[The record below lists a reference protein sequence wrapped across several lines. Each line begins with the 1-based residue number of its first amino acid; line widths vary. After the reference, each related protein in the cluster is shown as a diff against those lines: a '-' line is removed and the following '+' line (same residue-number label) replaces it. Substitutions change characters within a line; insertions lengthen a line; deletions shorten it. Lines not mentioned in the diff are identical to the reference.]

1 MTCLIKYV
9 FQIKRKIKVYMF
21 LIWLQEKMIK
31 NFNKKIHHVTG
42 NVILIKKLIEIK
54 SGIPINVDVSVKK
67 VRYVKRIIRGT
78 LLRIIV
84 KMGNI

>member
-1 MTCLIKYV
+1 
-9 FQIKRKIKVYMF
+9 MF

-54 SGIPINVDVSVKK
+54 SGIPINIDVSVKK